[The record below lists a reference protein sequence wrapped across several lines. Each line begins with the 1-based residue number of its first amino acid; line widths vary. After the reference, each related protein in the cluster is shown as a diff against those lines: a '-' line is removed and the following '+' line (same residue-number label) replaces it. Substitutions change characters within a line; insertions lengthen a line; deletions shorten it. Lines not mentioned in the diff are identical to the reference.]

1 LKIFMAAYS
10 TCVNVESSDITRAFL
25 ENRFVNPYE
34 WLRFAKWAAVCW
46 IVVFWK
52 LGAPALM
59 DPDEAHYAQL
69 TREMLRAGNWMI
81 PLLDG
86 LPYIDKPVLFHW
98 LQGLAITI
106 LGETEM
112 AMRLPSAVAAV
123 ALFSI
128 TRWAGAQLFDE
139 RIGVRAWLMLAT
151 LPLTFLLGSIGVFD
165 MVFTAFLFGAIAFAL
180 VAALRDRPRLQ
191 YVGYVLLS
199 FAVMTKGPVALVLAG
214 GFFLVGLVC
223 GRECRSALLSL
234 RWVTGA
240 VLTVVLSLPWF
251 VWMHYALGW
260 HFVHQYV
267 LAGNLYYVTQPRTF
281 SNRAVNHTLYV
292 STFFAGFFP
301 WSIVVVGGAIDTVRR
316 WRSSIKIPP
325 QEILLWA
332 WVGVV
337 FVFFSLARFK
347 VDRYVYPAAPACCLL
362 AARAWMSLSVSR
374 PGFLAARDNVF
385 ARWSVAALGVILVVS
400 GIVAGVSLFD
410 LGLELP
416 PAAVL
421 IPISLA
427 AGGLVLETTIL
438 RRRAVTPTLFA
449 SMLVMLLVIYICVLT
464 IGLPLLERARPT
476 AAVADSL
483 RPKLTKDDRIG
494 LYRLEKWRFSLR
506 YYLERPVDRLQNAAD
521 VKEFLTTKSGYLL
534 MLDEDFTRLRDE
546 GVNLRAISERP
557 AVTGTTGK
565 GLRRQ
570 KWGALI
576 VATSDDTP
584 RTTNKP

>member
-1 LKIFMAAYS
+1 M
-10 TCVNVESSDITRAFL
+10 
-25 ENRFVNPYE
+25 
-34 WLRFAKWAAVCW
+34 
-46 IVVFWK
+46 FWK

-98 LQGLAITI
+98 LQGLAIVI
-106 LGETEM
+106 LGETET
-112 AMRLPSAVAAV
+112 AMRLPSAFAAI
-123 ALFSI
+123 ALFWM
-128 TRWAGAQLFDE
+128 TRWTGVQLFDV
-139 RIGVRAWLMLAT
+139 RIGMRAWLMLAT
-151 LPLTFLLGSIGVFD
+151 LPLTFMLGSIGVFD
-165 MVFTAFLFGAIAFAL
+165 MVFTAFLFGAIACAL
-180 VAALRDRPRLQ
+180 IAALRNRPKLQ
-191 YVGYVLLS
+191 YVSYVLLS

-214 GFFLVGLVC
+214 VFFLVGLLC
-223 GRECRSALLSL
+223 GRQCRTALLSL

-240 VLTVVLSLPWF
+240 VLTVAMSLPWF
-251 VWMHYALGW
+251 VWMYYALGW

-267 LAGNLYYVTQPRTF
+267 LAGNVYYVTQPATF
-281 SNRAVNHTLYV
+281 SNRAFNHTLYV

-301 WSIVVVGGAIDTVRR
+301 WSIVVLGGAVDTLRR
-316 WRSSIKIPP
+316 ARAAIKIPP
-325 QEILLWA
+325 EEILLWA

-337 FVFFSLARFK
+337 FVFFSIARFK

-362 AARAWMSLSVSR
+362 AARAWMSLSVLR
-374 PGFLAARDNVF
+374 PGLAAARDNAF
-385 ARWSVAALGVILVVS
+385 ARWSVAALGIILVS
-400 GIVAGVSLFD
+400 AGIVAAVSLFD
-410 LGLELP
+410 LGVELP
-416 PAAVL
+416 RAALL

-427 AGGLVLETTIL
+427 AGGLLLETTIL

-449 SMLVMLLVIYICVLT
+449 SMLVMLLLIYTCVLT

-483 RPKLTKDDRIG
+483 RPKLTETDQIG
-494 LYRLEKWRFSLR
+494 LYRLDKWRFSLR
-506 YYLERPVDRLQNAAD
+506 YYLERPVDRLQNPAD
-521 VKEFLTTKSGYLL
+521 VKEFLTNKGGYILL
-534 MLDEDFTRLRDE
+534 LDEDFARLRRD
-546 GVNLRAISERP
+546 GVNLRAVSKRP

-570 KWGALI
+570 KWGALV

-584 RTTNKP
+584 RTTEKP

>member
-1 LKIFMAAYS
+1 
-10 TCVNVESSDITRAFL
+10 VAFL
-25 ENRFVNPYE
+25 ENRFVHPHE

-98 LQGLAITI
+98 LQGIAIAI
-106 LGETEM
+106 LGETET

-123 ALFSI
+123 ALFWM
-128 TRWAGAQLFDE
+128 TRWTGAQLFDE

-151 LPLTFLLGSIGVFD
+151 LPLTFMLGSIGVFD

-180 VAALRDRPRLQ
+180 VAALRNRPRLQ
-191 YVGYVLLS
+191 YVSYVLLS
-199 FAVMTKGPVALVLAG
+199 LAVMTKGPVALVLAG
-214 GFFLVGLVC
+214 IFFLAGLLC
-223 GRECRSALLSL
+223 GRECRTALLSL

-240 VLTVVLSLPWF
+240 VLTVLLSLPWF
-251 VWMHYALGW
+251 VWMYYALGW

-267 LAGNLYYVTQPRTF
+267 LAGNLYYVTQPTSF
-281 SNRAVNHTLYV
+281 SNRAFNHTLYV
-292 STFFAGFFP
+292 STFVAGFFP
-301 WSIVVVGGAIDTVRR
+301 WSIVVLGGAIDTIRR
-316 WRSSIKIPP
+316 WRAAIKIPP
-325 QEILLWA
+325 EEILLWT

-337 FVFFSLARFK
+337 FVFFSIARFK

-362 AARAWMSLSVSR
+362 AARAWMSVSVLR
-374 PGFLAARDNVF
+374 PELAAARDNVF
-385 ARWSVAALGVILVVS
+385 ARWSVTALGIIFVVA
-400 GIVAGVSLFD
+400 GIVSAVSLFD
-410 LGLELP
+410 LGFELP
-416 PAAVL
+416 RAAVL

-438 RRRAVTPTLFA
+438 RRRAVSATLFGTI
-449 SMLVMLLVIYICVLT
+449 LVTLLVIYTCVLT

-476 AAVADSL
+476 AAVAESL
-483 RPKLTKDDRIG
+483 RPKLAENDQIG

-506 YYLERPVDRLQNAAD
+506 YYLERPIDRLQNPTD
-521 VKEFLTTKSGYLL
+521 VKAFLTNKGGYIL
-534 MLDEDFTRLRDE
+534 MLDEDFARLRSD
-546 GVNLRAISERP
+546 GVNLRAVSERP

-570 KWGALI
+570 KWGALV

-584 RTTNKP
+584 RTTEKP